1 VSIARWWNQSGNC
14 RLHGCKSTEN
24 VRRKRKQTESVTLLP
39 AWNRKGCRFVSC
51 TTNWMQSHTPC
62 HLQEVGEGLFNG
74 DQVLG
79 IGDCKAE
86 VLARGS
92 GVGIR

>member
-1 VSIARWWNQSGNC
+1 M
-14 RLHGCKSTEN
+14 
-24 VRRKRKQTESVTLLP
+24 
-39 AWNRKGCRFVSC
+39 SC